1 MIVFFFLLNIVSSC
15 LALAKYSDFFAI
27 VVLIALAA
35 LIAVI
40 ENYFYKILVHK
51 WPRRL
56 FLSTVVVAHSLIL
69 LVDSFLFWNF
79 RLFLDIEVYDIIAA
93 TSRSEGI
100 EFFKTY
106 LSLIKFLFWLGF
118 VSSLVILLF
127 RSAVSLV
134 GQKWLTRSIRLFS
147 VFGVTSI
154 FFSAY
159 GYTTGRGG
167 YCVPQMSGVTRVF
180 YCFQVLRHN
189 VQEIE
194 LLYHTS
200 QHTQA
205 SIMQDTIANVVVVI
219 GESYSCSHC
228 QLYGY
233 GLPNTPNMDVRQQM
247 GELVVFRHV
256 TSPFDATNQA
266 MRALFSLDYR
276 CFSEVPIFPVC
287 FHNAGYRT
295 LIMDNE
301 YFRGAGINLMSNEI
315 LSDYSY
321 DYRNL
326 SSYQYD
332 GEMIT
337 DTPHFDAPSLY
348 VFHLKGQHYTYA
360 ERYPS
365 SFTRFK
371 ANDYDSSLHT
381 LAQRQILA
389 HYDNATLYNDAV
401 IEQIISRFQD
411 TDCCLFYVSDHGE
424 EIFDCGEYMGHG
436 TSQSSPDS
444 RYQLTVPLILWSS
457 DLFRVKHADTWN
469 RLISQTTDTLQSSI
483 LPTLLLETAGI
494 SYNIKY

>member
-15 LALAKYSDFFAI
+15 LAWAKYSDFFAI
-27 VVLIALAA
+27 VVLLALAA

-56 FLSTVVVAHSLIL
+56 FLSAVIGAHSLIL

-106 LSLIKFLFWLGF
+106 LSLIKVLFWLGF
-118 VSSLVILLF
+118 VSSLVILLL

-147 VFGVTSI
+147 VIGVISLLL
-154 FFSAY
+154 SVY
-159 GYTTGRGG
+159 GFTTGQGG
-167 YCVPQMSGVTRVF
+167 YCVPQMSGVTRVV
-180 YCFQVLRHN
+180 YCFHVLRHN
-189 VQEIE
+189 IQEAKH
-194 LLYHTS
+194 LYHTC

-219 GESYSCSHC
+219 GESYSRFHC

-233 GLPNTPNMDVRQQM
+233 GLPNTPNMDVRQKK
-247 GELVVFRHV
+247 GELLVFRHV

-287 FHNAGYRT
+287 FHNAGFHT
-295 LIMDNE
+295 LLMDNE
-301 YFRGAGINLMSNEI
+301 YFRGAGINLMSNEE

-321 DYRNL
+321 DYRYFA
-326 SSYQYD
+326 SYQYD
-332 GEMIT
+332 GDMIA

-348 VFHLKGQHYTYA
+348 IFHLKGQHYTYA

-365 SFTRFK
+365 SFTRFN
-371 ANDYDSSLHT
+371 ADDYDSSLNT

-389 HYDNATLYNDAV
+389 HYDNATFYNDAV
-401 IEQIISRFQD
+401 IEQIISMFQD

-436 TSQSSPDS
+436 TSLSSPDS
-444 RYQLTVPLILWSS
+444 RYQLTVPLVLWSS
-457 DLFRVKHADTWN
+457 DLFRVKHADAWN
-469 RLISQTTDTLQSSI
+469 RLTFQANDTVQSSI
-483 LPTLLLETAGI
+483 LSTLLLETAGI
-494 SYNIKY
+494 SYNIKD